1 MSLREYVIR
10 RAIESCILL
19 VLATA
24 LNFFIFRMMPG
35 NPIAMYIENPMFSPE
50 TKQLLIKR
58 FGLDR
63 PLWEQFLIYFKNMFT
78 GYYGISFRYLKPV
91 SEIIFS
97 VRLVNTVVLMVSSTL
112 LAVLLGI
119 IFGVIS
125 AWRRG
130 TKIDVS
136 MLIVGLVLYSMPV
149 FWLGLLILLVFAYYL
164 GVIPF
169 GGTITRGLR
178 HANLLHFIA
187 DYVWHLIP
195 PMSTLTLINFGS
207 YLLIVRNTML
217 DVLTQDYILTARAVG
232 LDSRT
237 ILFSYAMRNAMLPL
251 VTIVALNLAFV
262 MSGAVIT
269 ETVFSWYG
277 MGRLIYS
284 SVMERDYPVLEAT
297 FWFISV
303 MVILAN
309 FLSDIVYAY
318 LDPRIRY

>member
-1 MSLREYVIR
+1 MR
-10 RAIESCILL
+10 RAVESIILL
-19 VLATA
+19 VLATT
-24 LNFFIFRMMPG
+24 LNFFMFRLMPG
-35 NPIAMYIENPMFSPE
+35 DPFAMFIENPNFKPE
-50 TKQLLIKR
+50 TKKMLIAR
-58 FGLDR
+58 FGLDK
-63 PLWEQFLIYFKNMFT
+63 PLWEQFLIYFRNMFM
-78 GYYGISFRYLKPV
+78 GYYGISFRYLQPV

-97 VRLVNTVVLMVSSTL
+97 VRLVNTVVLMVSSTIL
-112 LAVLLGI
+112 SVILGV

-130 TKIDVS
+130 SKIDVGS
-136 MLIVGLVLYSMPV
+136 LVTSLVLYSMPV
-149 FWLGLLILLVFAYYL
+149 FWLGLIIILVFAYYL

-178 HANLLHFIA
+178 HANIFHYIV
-187 DYVWHLIP
+187 DYLWHLAP
-195 PMSTLTLINFGS
+195 PMFTLTLINLGS

-217 DVLTQDYILTARAVG
+217 DVLTQDYMVTARAVG
-232 LDSRT
+232 LDKKT

-262 MSGAVIT
+262 MSGAVMT

-309 FLSDIVYAY
+309 FISDIIYAY

>member
-1 MSLREYVIR
+1 VGLREYAIR
-10 RAIESCILL
+10 RAIECVVLL
-19 VLATA
+19 ILATT
-24 LNFFIFRMMPG
+24 LNFFIFRLMPG
-35 NPIAMYIENPMFSPE
+35 NPLAMYIENPMFKAE

-91 SEIIFS
+91 SELIFGP
-97 VRLVNTVVLMVSSTL
+97 RLFNTVVLMMSSTL
-112 LAVLLGI
+112 LAVLLGV
-119 IFGVIS
+119 IFGVVS

-130 TKIDVS
+130 TKVDVS
-136 MLIVGLVLYSMPV
+136 SLVVGLVLYSMPV
-149 FWLGLLILLVFAYYL
+149 FWLGLLILLVFAYYFGIL
-164 GVIPF
+164 PF
-169 GGTITRGLR
+169 GGTITRGL
-178 HANLLHFIA
+178 HHQNLLHYIA
-187 DYVWHLIP
+187 DYLWHLLA
-195 PMSTLTLINFGS
+195 PMTTLTLINFGS

-217 DVLTQDYILTARAVG
+217 DVLTQDYMLTAVAIGV
-232 LDSRT
+232 DKRT
-237 ILFSYAMRNAMLPL
+237 LLFSYAMRNAMLPL
-251 VTIVALNLAFV
+251 VTIVAINLAFV

-297 FWFISV
+297 FWFIAV
-303 MVILAN
+303 MVIIAN
-309 FLSDIVYAY
+309 FIADIVYAY

>member
-1 MSLREYVIR
+1 MGLREFVVR
-10 RAIESCILL
+10 RAIESIILL
-19 VLATA
+19 ILATA

-35 NPIAMYIENPMFSPE
+35 DPFAMFIENPNFKPE
-50 TKQLLIKR
+50 TKKLLIQR
-58 FGLDR
+58 FGLDK
-63 PLWEQFLIYFKNMFT
+63 PLWEQFLIYFKNMFS
-78 GYYGISFRYLKPV
+78 GYYGISFRYLQPV
-91 SEIIFS
+91 SELIFS
-97 VRLVNTVVLMVSSTL
+97 IRLVNTVVLMLSSTL
-112 LAVLLGI
+112 FAVLFGV

-130 TKIDVS
+130 TKIDISSLVIS
-136 MLIVGLVLYSMPV
+136 LILYSMPV
-149 FWLGLLILLVFAYYL
+149 FWLGLLIILVFAYYL
-164 GVIPF
+164 GIFPF
-169 GGTITRGLR
+169 GGTISRGV
-178 HANLLHFIA
+178 HHVNLLHYIS

-195 PMSTLTLINFGS
+195 PMTTLTLINLGS

-217 DVLTQDYILTARAVG
+217 DVLTQDYMLTAKAVG
-232 LDSRT
+232 LDNRT

-262 MSGAVIT
+262 MSGAVLT

-277 MGRLIYS
+277 MGRLIYA

-309 FLSDIVYAY
+309 LISDIIYAY